1 MEGSQHLDN
10 LNKEHLKSDGE
21 ELRGQSTVKTK
32 KNQVSSISRVEFI
45 LIILKKEKERKRKKW
60 IIQ

>member
-32 KNQVSSISRVEFI
+32 KIKCQAFLEWSSYLLFFKKKR
-45 LIILKKEKERKRKKW
+45 KEKGKNG
-60 IIQ
+60 